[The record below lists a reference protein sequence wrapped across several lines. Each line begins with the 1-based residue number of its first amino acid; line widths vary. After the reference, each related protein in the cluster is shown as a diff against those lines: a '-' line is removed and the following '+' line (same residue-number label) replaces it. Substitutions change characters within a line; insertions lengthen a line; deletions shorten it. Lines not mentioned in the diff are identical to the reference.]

1 MINSSYFG
9 LDVGEK
15 TIGIAL
21 SSGFYA
27 QPLQT
32 VVFNNEDYHQAAKQ
46 VAKLIE
52 DNYVGVV
59 VIGLPK
65 HMNNSVGISAERA
78 LLFQKLLQEMTEATC
93 IMWDERLTSKEAE
106 RRMIE
111 SNVSRKKRKQ
121 RIDQMAAVII
131 LQSYLDHS
139 ERK

>member
-15 TIGIAL
+15 TVGIAL
-21 SSGFYA
+21 SQGFYA

-32 VVFNNEDYHQAAKQ
+32 VVFNNEDYHQAATL
-46 VAKLIE
+46 VNELIKE
-52 DNYVGVV
+52 HHVGTV

-65 HMNNSVGISAERA
+65 HMNNQVGISAERA
-78 LLFQKLLQEMTEATC
+78 LAFEKILNNLSDVST

-121 RIDQMAAVII
+121 KIDQMAAVII

>member
-1 MINSSYFG
+1 MISTAFFG

-15 TIGIAL
+15 TVGIAL
-21 SSGFYA
+21 SQGFYA

-32 VVFNNEDYHQAAKQ
+32 VVFNNEDYHQAAKL
-46 VAKLIE
+46 VAALIKE
-52 DNYVGVV
+52 HHVGTV

-65 HMNNSVGISAERA
+65 HMNNQIGISAERA
-78 LLFQKLLQEMTEATC
+78 LLFERLLQQEDEIKT

-121 RIDQMAAVII
+121 KIDQMAAVII

>member
-1 MINSSYFG
+1 MINTSYFG

-15 TIGIAL
+15 TVGIAL
-21 SSGFYA
+21 SQGFYA
-27 QPLQT
+27 QPLKT
-32 VVFNNEDYHQAAKQ
+32 VVFENENYAQAAKL
-46 VAKLIE
+46 VAELIE
-52 DNYVGVV
+52 ENLVGKV

-78 LLFQKLLQEMTEATC
+78 LEFHRLLQELTKATC

>member
-21 SSGFYA
+21 SQGYYA
-27 QPLQT
+27 QPFQT
-32 VVFNNEDYHQAAKQ
+32 VVFNNEDYQQAAKQ
-46 VAKLIE
+46 VVKLME
-52 DNYVGVV
+52 ENHVGFV

-65 HMNNSVGISAERA
+65 HMNNQVGISAERA
-78 LLFQKLLQEMTEATC
+78 LLFQKLLQEMTTAEC

-131 LQSYLDHS
+131 LQSYLDHN